1 MKQEV
6 EFIGKSVKDMYGA
19 YMGKVLGT
27 VTEIDGS
34 IQTVGIDC
42 GSEGLKQVPFE
53 QLVSKGDVV
62 IYIPKWRLDSQ
73 KLLREKGMTLRRLK
87 ALMDIVS
94 ENDDMKNDAE
104 IIHEKYKSKLMDLEQ
119 TESSIKTKLEARL
132 DSLEEQSKSVK
143 TLIFDAKVQFK
154 SDEIS
159 ESTFESVKTHSN
171 NLIEHITHEK
181 AEIAKVL
188 SRIAD
193 LSLDTVQPV
202 LTPKQHIQ
210 ESAMTYLES
219 ANGTV
224 TQTSPE
230 QQSPMTTEPSPS
242 ISAEIPN
249 ESSEPSLSEFGY
261 PQTSLPEPPEGKPT
275 PNGPAPESS
284 QSEPKEKK
292 LEQEPSSD
300 WLTRMEAQ

>member
-249 ESSEPSLSEFGY
+249 ESSEPSLSESGY

-275 PNGPAPESS
+275 PNGPAPESP

-292 LEQEPSSD
+292 SEQEPSSD
-300 WLTRMEAQ
+300 WLARMEAQ